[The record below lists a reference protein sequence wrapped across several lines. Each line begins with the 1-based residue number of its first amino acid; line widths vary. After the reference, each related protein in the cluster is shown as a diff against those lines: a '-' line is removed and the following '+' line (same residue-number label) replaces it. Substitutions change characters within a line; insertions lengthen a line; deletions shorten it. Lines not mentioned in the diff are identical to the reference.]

1 MSSPRTNL
9 SGPARREDGEKDFS
23 HLFLFV
29 FFLLHL
35 GSIFVVVSLE
45 DRRMRRIWFYLLAK
59 KSAVVLLLQ
68 ITSVYRCLNNFLV
81 RKISWE
87 LGR

>member
-1 MSSPRTNL
+1 MSSPWTNL

-29 FFLLHL
+29 VFLHL

-45 DRRMRRIWFYLLAK
+45 ERRVRRIGFYLLAK